1 MRGALGFFRD
11 RFGAD
16 CLFSSTFCLCSCK
29 AVFVDTD
36 ALPAAESRVGDLV
49 QNTIE
54 AELVRQLTE
63 TLLQCGVQESQIGII
78 SLYRQ
83 QVKVLHHLLQERK
96 GVEILT
102 ADKSQGR
109 DKECIII
116 SLVRS
121 NDGGH
126 VRFLFFAKTLA
137 VFVEDVDP
145 RTFAD
150 RGLGQGLAT
159 HECLVYA
166 REEEARYLWVPEDAA
181 ARAAAS

>member
-1 MRGALGFFRD
+1 
-11 RFGAD
+11 
-16 CLFSSTFCLCSCK
+16 
-29 AVFVDTD
+29 
-36 ALPAAESRVGDLV
+36 
-49 QNTIE
+49 
-54 AELVRQLTE
+54 VRR
-63 TLLQCGVQESQIGII
+63 GII

-126 VRFLFFAKTLA
+126 VRFFLLLLF
-137 VFVEDVDP
+137 
-145 RTFAD
+145 
-150 RGLGQGLAT
+150 
-159 HECLVYA
+159 
-166 REEEARYLWVPEDAA
+166 
-181 ARAAAS
+181 